1 MKKIILIFI
10 LILIIFMVQK
20 SSYFTITEIEF
31 NECKNFDNQVIKNSL
46 KDLNYFS
53 DSKRV
58 IKEKVLS
65 VPIVESV
72 VINKKFP
79 NGINL
84 DILYKEPFLKVI
96 DNDII
101 IITDDEGYVLT
112 INNALDTDY
121 SITGF
126 EIMYYKVGK
135 KLEIYNQTILNDVFS
150 LIKLIKK
157 SGVDIKEIIEYNG
170 NDVCVY
176 TSAGIEVEFGDCS
189 EIEKKFNNFINVY
202 YDLIEKDIRYGVI
215 DVSITDLPLFRK
227 EKK

>member
-1 MKKIILIFI
+1 MKKIILV
-10 LILIIFMVQK
+10 LISIIIIFMIQK

-31 NECKNFDNQVIKNSL
+31 NECKNFDNRVIKNSL
-46 KDLNYFS
+46 ENFNYFS

-58 IKEKVLS
+58 IKERILS
-65 VPIVESV
+65 IPIVESV

-79 NGINL
+79 NGIDL

-96 DNDII
+96 DNDIV

-112 INNALDTDY
+112 INNALDTYY
-121 SITGF
+121 SITGL

-135 KLEIYNQTILNDVFS
+135 KLETYNQSILNDVFS

-157 SGVDIKEIIEYNG
+157 SGVDIKGIIEYNG
-170 NDVCVY
+170 SDVCIY
-176 TSAGIEVEFGDCS
+176 TLAGIEVEFGDCS